1 MSDKKEKFARAGIA
15 TKGIVYCLMGGL
27 AAMTAIGGTGGK
39 TTGSSGIIE
48 YISNQKFGQILV
60 AMVAVGLVGYVFYRL
75 YQTFFASLKDEDGA
89 KETVKRIGYFISA
102 VSYGFLTYHAFKIVT
117 GSGGGGGQG
126 KQGYIADLLNKPF
139 GQIMVGII
147 GAVFIGYGI
156 YQIYRVVS
164 GDYKENLE
172 KSALKDKI
180 YKLLLNSG
188 KVGYIARGTV
198 LGLIGFFIVKAAWT
212 ANSSQ
217 VGGVSKAF
225 DFLRSEGGTIV
236 FLVVA
241 LGLLGYGI
249 FQIVTARYKKLEI

>member
-27 AAMTAIGGTGGK
+27 AAMTAFGNPEGQA
-39 TTGSSGIIE
+39 TGSSGIIE
-48 YISNQKFGQILV
+48 YISNQQFGQILV

-75 YQTFFASLKDEDGA
+75 YQTFFASLKGEDGT
-89 KETVKRIGYFISA
+89 KETIKRVGYFFSA
-102 VSYGFLTYHAFKIVT
+102 VSYGFLTYHAFKIIT

-126 KQGYIADLLNKPF
+126 KQGYIADLMSKPF

-147 GAVFIGYGI
+147 GVIFIGYGL
-156 YQIYRVVS
+156 YQMYKVFS
-164 GDYKENLE
+164 GDYKENLQ
-172 KSALKDKI
+172 KANFKNKI
-180 YKLLLNSG
+180 YTLLLNSG
-188 KVGYIARGTV
+188 KVGFIARGTV
-198 LGLIGFFIVKAAWT
+198 LGLIGFFIIKAAWT

-225 DFLRSEGGTIV
+225 DFLKNEGGTIV
-236 FLVVA
+236 FLIVA

-249 FQIVTARYKKLEI
+249 FQLVAARYKKIEV